1 MVVIAA
7 GCGTGEM
14 EQPWPQPRALG
25 NDIPSYR
32 AGPEP
37 AEKPA
42 RLPALKEPTGTL
54 TMRQALALALA
65 RSPALAAS
73 SWEVRAAEARA
84 LQAALPPNPELRVRM
99 DDFGGSGQ
107 FEGTSNSDQSIRL
120 SQVLEPIWKISRR
133 RQLAHLEARL
143 AGWDY
148 ETVRLEVFARTARA
162 FVEALAAQQRLAL
175 AREAHVLLQRVF
187 QKVIDAASAG
197 TITPREQMR
206 ARVRLANSK
215 LAVQRAEADLA
226 AAKEALAANWASTR
240 PAFAQLAGQLEDVGE
255 PPKLDA
261 LLAQLPHSPEVAR
274 WETEQQRRQTALEL
288 EKANALPDLR
298 VLGGLRRVEDGGDYG
313 FFLALEIDLPV
324 FDRNQAGVREAR
336 FNRIKALHEQR
347 AAEAAA
353 RAELRQAYQRL
364 SAAHREIAALEKDVL
379 PAAQKAFEL
388 ARQAYKTGFLRYRDY
403 LDAQRS
409 LFRAKAR
416 HIDALAAYHAAVID
430 IERLTGQPLRAGKP
444 QRPPTTPAT
453 HPRGRRP
460 S

>member
-107 FEGTSNSDQSIRL
+107 FEGTRNSDQSIRL

-148 ETVRLEVFARTARA
+148 ETVRLEVYALTGELLD
-162 FVEALAAQQRLAL
+162 EA
-175 AREAHVLLQRVF
+175 V
-187 QKVIDAASAG
+187 
-197 TITPREQMR
+197 
-206 ARVRLANSK
+206 
-215 LAVQRAEADLA
+215 
-226 AAKEALAANWASTR
+226 
-240 PAFAQLAGQLEDVGE
+240 LAG
-255 PPKLDA
+255 
-261 LLAQLPHSPEVAR
+261 
-274 WETEQQRRQTALEL
+274 
-288 EKANALPDLR
+288 
-298 VLGGLRRVEDGGDYG
+298 
-313 FFLALEIDLPV
+313 
-324 FDRNQAGVREAR
+324 
-336 FNRIKALHEQR
+336 
-347 AAEAAA
+347 
-353 RAELRQAYQRL
+353 
-364 SAAHREIAALEKDVL
+364 
-379 PAAQKAFEL
+379 
-388 ARQAYKTGFLRYRDY
+388 
-403 LDAQRS
+403 
-409 LFRAKAR
+409 
-416 HIDALAAYHAAVID
+416 
-430 IERLTGQPLRAGKP
+430 ER
-444 QRPPTTPAT
+444 
-453 HPRGRRP
+453 
-460 S
+460 